1 VQTIGVLAVTIW
13 AFATSYVL
21 FYVLKKWRGIR
32 VAPRIEEDGLDI
44 YEHGETAYN
53 N

>member
-1 VQTIGVLAVTIW
+1 MRRFITILSVVIA
-13 AFATSYVL
+13 ATEVS
-21 FYVLKKWRGIR
+21 FSAECSPGTAGIR
-32 VAPRIEEDGLDI
+32 VEARVEEAGLDI